1 MEATATKGSWYTPG
15 LVTPSVVTHVTPSSA
30 LFSLSDF
37 PTKAHECAVNLQA
50 MMAFQSVG
58 LRHL

>member
-1 MEATATKGSWYTPG
+1 MEATETKVSWCTPG
-15 LVTPSVVTHVTPSSA
+15 LLTPSAVTHVTPYSV

-37 PTKAHECAVNLQA
+37 PTKAHECAVNLRA

-58 LRHL
+58 L